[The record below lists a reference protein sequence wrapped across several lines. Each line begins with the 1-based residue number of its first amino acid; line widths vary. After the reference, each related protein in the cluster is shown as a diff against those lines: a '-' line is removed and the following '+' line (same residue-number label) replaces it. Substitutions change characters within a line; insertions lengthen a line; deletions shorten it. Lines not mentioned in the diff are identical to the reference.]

1 MSPQSRRAESPGG
14 SDRSGSAGRLVRGAV
29 PQPANALFAEMLR
42 AARELLAVRSPL
54 DAELM
59 VSELLGTWWRQQ
71 PGPNGRPPA
80 VRRADVEE
88 LVGEGL
94 VEYAAGQGSPA
105 ALALLSGVACLGTAR
120 QAVKAERAALDLM
133 DRGVARPRWAEHAG
147 AVAAGD
153 CYVNTDAYGDRDEV
167 ICVFSYAGQ
176 EEHALVVVVDYNA
189 GGMVKDGW
197 VTSQVGKLLSYC
209 RDLAKPDRPKATFRQ
224 VDSPNVRRLL
234 QSALTITE
242 TIADPPVSKSFPAY
256 HAFIR
261 ARIRTLP
268 PALPRGRALVP
279 AAVSAGAGTAEPGT
293 AEPGTAEPG
302 TAEPGTAEP
311 GTAEPGTAEPGTA
324 EPGTAEPG
332 KARPGTASPGHRGS
346 GYQGPGLGSATR
358 AAAANMPGLIG
369 PGASRRTAWR
379 RDRRAMLVAE
389 FLASDEAE
397 DLSDRRAASRCADH
411 IVDYGCE
418 QDFGRPLRV
427 SPAKAETFLLDWLP
441 RKVMLSPAEQHAM
454 PHVLIA
460 WARWAGA
467 KSGLD
472 IAAISKTLDA
482 VFDAISTFTS
492 VYRDPASFG
501 IEPGLVGRLLPD
513 RDLEALPRRAFAFG
527 VLEGTFRG
535 TDLSTLDPASPPDRR
550 LLLAADH
557 DDPLNGQASPEHLDQ
572 HAALAERLWH
582 GDPPELWD
590 AAQRLLDLGMRRHEV
605 VHALIQAIASAG
617 QDDRAIRLALASLPR
632 DPPG

>member
-14 SDRSGSAGRLVRGAV
+14 SGRSGSAGRLVRGAIQ
-29 PQPANALFAEMLR
+29 QPANPLFAEMLR

-59 VSELLGTWWRQQ
+59 VSELLGTWWRQP
-71 PGPNGRPPA
+71 PGPNGRAPA
-80 VRRADVEE
+80 RRRADVEE

-94 VEYAAGQGSPA
+94 VDYAADQGSPA
-105 ALALLSGVACLGTAR
+105 ALALLSGIACLGTTR
-120 QAVKAERAALDLM
+120 QAIMAEQAALDLM
-133 DRGVARPRWAEHAG
+133 DRGVARPGWAEHAG
-147 AVAAGD
+147 AVVAGD

-176 EEHALVVVVDYNA
+176 EEHALVVIVDYNA
-189 GGMVKDGW
+189 GGMIKDGW
-197 VTSQVGKLLSYC
+197 VTSQVGKLLAYC
-209 RDLAKPDRPKATFRQ
+209 RDLDHPDRPKATFSQ
-224 VDSPNVRRLL
+224 VDPPNARRLL
-234 QSALTITE
+234 QSALTVTE

-268 PALPRGRALVP
+268 PVQPGSRALVP
-279 AAVSAGAGTAEPGT
+279 AGVPAAHAERARQPGSSRGQHATIRPGAGRAGGSR
-293 AEPGTAEPG
+293 A
-302 TAEPGTAEP
+302 
-311 GTAEPGTAEPGTA
+311 
-324 EPGTAEPG
+324 
-332 KARPGTASPGHRGS
+332 ARPGQA
-346 GYQGPGLGSATR
+346 
-358 AAAANMPGLIG
+358 GLIG

-379 RDRRAMLVAE
+379 RDYRAMLVAE

-397 DLSDRRAASRCADH
+397 DLSDIKAASRCADH
-411 IVDYGCE
+411 IVDYGCD

-441 RKVMLSPAEQHAM
+441 RKVMLTPAEQHAM

-460 WARWAGA
+460 WSRWAGA
-467 KSGLD
+467 RSGLD

-482 VFDAISTFTS
+482 VFDAMSTFTR

-501 IEPGLVGRLLPD
+501 LEPDLVGRLLPD

-535 TDLSTLDPASPPDRR
+535 TDLSSLDPADPEDRR

-557 DDPLNGQASPEHLDQ
+557 DQPGDAQVSSAHVDQ

-590 AAQRLLDLGMRRHEV
+590 AAQRMLDLGMPRHDV
-605 VHALIQAIASAG
+605 VHELIHALEAAG
-617 QDDRAIRLALASLPR
+617 RNDRAIRKALADLP
-632 DPPG
+632 PEPAG